1 MAFLQHSI
9 YKAFKEWMWFPP
21 TLKILWRQKKFKFG
35 GNLAGTRQK
44 STVVHAKLPV
54 FYLLLEYYV
63 QIILKPCFNDFF
75 QSSSV
80 IKYFHK
86 KQVTCVFISI
96 SNIYICTVQI

>member
-1 MAFLQHSI
+1 M
-9 YKAFKEWMWFPP
+9 
-21 TLKILWRQKKFKFG
+21 
-35 GNLAGTRQK
+35 AGTRQK

-63 QIILKPCFNDFF
+63 QIILKICFNAFF

-96 SNIYICTVQI
+96 SNIYMYSPNIRNKIQRYIFDTTTGYI

>member
-1 MAFLQHSI
+1 MVPSNP
-9 YKAFKEWMWFPP
+9 ENSMM
-21 TLKILWRQKKFKFG
+21 TKKFKFG

-63 QIILKPCFNDFF
+63 QIILKPCFNAFF
-75 QSSSV
+75 LSSSV

-86 KQVTCVFISI
+86 KQVTSVFISI
-96 SNIYICTVQI
+96 SNIYIYVQSKYKK